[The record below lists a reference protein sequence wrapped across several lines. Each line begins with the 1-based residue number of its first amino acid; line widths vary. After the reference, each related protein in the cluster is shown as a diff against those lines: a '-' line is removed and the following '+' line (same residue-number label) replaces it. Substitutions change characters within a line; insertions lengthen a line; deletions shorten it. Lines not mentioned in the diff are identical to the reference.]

1 MESNYK
7 NSFETIKDYKNDID
21 NVFRY
26 IKNKTEIL
34 TCMYNDYLKEIKDTI
49 NYRISLDSFNFQT
62 KLINIEHDNYN
73 KIFKL
78 FINRMYGDYYKLYN
92 KLIDYVKNNVKNVK
106 IVNDNQYPKYKD
118 LEVNIEYNIEIID
131 NVYSNILSILTE
143 LTNYCLK
150 ENHLIKEIKKKQ
162 NNGININNFLN
173 EKKYSVIILEQKI
186 NFYYETLKGYIES
199 QKKFFKRLYLKL
211 KLIYAQLC
219 HDINLETSINKNNSS
234 LNKINSFSSDS
245 NLSNQHEEYYNY
257 SLNNSSENLFESCIE
272 NELDKHFKLI
282 DTNENFKQITKQKI
296 IQQVNEESGKES
308 SKELGKESSK
318 ELSKESGKESG
329 KESSKE
335 SGKESSTRQNK
346 QHMYSAEQI
355 QESEEESQERSD
367 EDESTDSV
375 EYMKFF

>member
-1 MESNYK
+1 MESNFK

-34 TCMYNDYLKEIKDTI
+34 TCMYNDYLKEIKDTV
-49 NYRISLDSFNFQT
+49 NYRLSLDSFNFQT

-73 KIFKL
+73 KIFKF

-106 IVNDNQYPKYKD
+106 IVNDNQFPKYKD

-131 NVYSNILSILTE
+131 DVYSNILSILTE
-143 LTNYCLK
+143 LSNYCLK
-150 ENHLIKEIKKKQ
+150 ENHLIREITKKQ

-173 EKKYSVIILEQKI
+173 EKKYSIIILEQKI
-186 NFYYETLKGYIES
+186 NFYYEILKGYIES

-219 HDINLETSINKNNSS
+219 HDINLETSVNKNNSN
-234 LNKINSFSSDS
+234 LGKINSFSTERDEHDKSDENDNFSLSDS
-245 NLSNQHEEYYNY
+245 SG
-257 SLNNSSENLFESCIE
+257 SLFESNIE
-272 NELDKHFKLI
+272 NELNKHFKLI
-282 DTNENFKQITKQKI
+282 DTNEKSKQEI
-296 IQQVNEESGKES
+296 IQIESEESNKELKKNNNQKRREENEEES
-308 SKELGKESSK
+308 HEEN
-318 ELSKESGKESG
+318 EE
-329 KESSKE
+329 
-335 SGKESSTRQNK
+335 
-346 QHMYSAEQI
+346 
-355 QESEEESQERSD
+355 ESEEESEQ
-367 EDESTDSV
+367 STDSV

>member
-1 MESNYK
+1 MESNFK

-34 TCMYNDYLKEIKDTI
+34 SCMYNDYLKEIKDTV
-49 NYRISLDSFNFQT
+49 NYRLSLDSFNFQT

-73 KIFKL
+73 KIFKF

-118 LEVNIEYNIEIID
+118 LEVNVEYNIEIID
-131 NVYSNILSILTE
+131 DVYSNILSILTE
-143 LTNYCLK
+143 LSNYCLK

-173 EKKYSVIILEQKI
+173 EKKYSIIILEQKI
-186 NFYYETLKGYIES
+186 NFYYEILKGYIEF

-219 HDINLETSINKNNSS
+219 HDINLETSVNKNNSNLS
-234 LNKINSFSSDS
+234 KINSFSTEHDESDDFSLSDS
-245 NLSNQHEEYYNY
+245 SG
-257 SLNNSSENLFESCIE
+257 SLFENNIE
-272 NELDKHFKLI
+272 NELNKHFKLI
-282 DTNENFKQITKQKI
+282 DNATTNEKSKQEI
-296 IQQVNEESGKES
+296 IRRE
-308 SKELGKESSK
+308 SKELDIETNEKLDEKLNENSD
-318 ELSKESGKESG
+318 E
-329 KESSKE
+329 
-335 SGKESSTRQNK
+335 
-346 QHMYSAEQI
+346 H
-355 QESEEESQERSD
+355 SEEESQEES
-367 EDESTDSV
+367 EESTDSLK
-375 EYMKFF
+375 YMKFF

>member
-1 MESNYK
+1 MESNFK

-49 NYRISLDSFNFQT
+49 NYRLSLDSFNFQT

-73 KIFKL
+73 KIFKF

-118 LEVNIEYNIEIID
+118 LEVNVEYNIEIID
-131 NVYSNILSILTE
+131 DIYSNILSILTE
-143 LTNYCLK
+143 LSNYCLK
-150 ENHLIKEIKKKQ
+150 ENHLIKEITKKQ

-173 EKKYSVIILEQKI
+173 EKKYSIIILEQKI
-186 NFYYETLKGYIES
+186 NFYYEILKGYIQT

-219 HDINLETSINKNNSS
+219 HDINLETSVNKNNSN
-234 LNKINSFSSDS
+234 LGKLDSFSTERDDQDERDNFSLSDS
-245 NLSNQHEEYYNY
+245 SG
-257 SLNNSSENLFESCIE
+257 SLFESNIE
-272 NELDKHFKLI
+272 NELNKHFKLI
-282 DTNENFKQITKQKI
+282 DTNEKSKQEI
-296 IQQVNEESGKES
+296 IQQE
-308 SKELGKESSK
+308 SKELDIETNENLDKKLNENSNEHGKE
-318 ELSKESGKESG
+318 
-329 KESSKE
+329 
-335 SGKESSTRQNK
+335 
-346 QHMYSAEQI
+346 
-355 QESEEESQERSD
+355 ESEENE
-367 EDESTDSV
+367 ESTDSV

>member
-219 HDINLETSINKNNSS
+219 HDINLETSINKNNS
-234 LNKINSFSSDS
+234 FSSDS
-245 NLSNQHEEYYNY
+245 NLSNEHEEHYNY
-257 SLNNSSENLFESCIE
+257 SLSNSSENLFESCIE

-308 SKELGKESSK
+308 SKE
-318 ELSKESGKESG
+318 SG

-335 SGKESSTRQNK
+335 SGKESVRESSTRQNK

-355 QESEEESQERSD
+355 RESEDESQEPSD

>member
-1 MESNYK
+1 MESNFK

-34 TCMYNDYLKEIKDTI
+34 TCMYNDYLKEIKDAV
-49 NYRISLDSFNFQT
+49 NYRLSLDSFNFQT

-73 KIFKL
+73 KMFKF

-118 LEVNIEYNIEIID
+118 LEVNVEYNIEIID
-131 NVYSNILSILTE
+131 DVYSNILSILTE
-143 LTNYCLK
+143 LSNYCLK
-150 ENHLIKEIKKKQ
+150 ENHLIKEITKKQ

-173 EKKYSVIILEQKI
+173 EKKYSIIILEQKI
-186 NFYYETLKGYIES
+186 NFYYEILKGYIES

-219 HDINLETSINKNNSS
+219 HDINLETSVNKNNSNLS
-234 LNKINSFSSDS
+234 KINSFSTESDERDNFSLSDS
-245 NLSNQHEEYYNY
+245 SG
-257 SLNNSSENLFESCIE
+257 SLFENNIE
-272 NELDKHFKLI
+272 NELNKHFKLI
-282 DTNENFKQITKQKI
+282 DTDEKFKQEI
-296 IQQVNEESGKES
+296 IQQESKES
-308 SKELGKESSK
+308 SI
-318 ELSKESGKESG
+318 ELSKN
-329 KESSKE
+329 SKE
-335 SGKESSTRQNK
+335 EPNEKLKENSEE
-346 QHMYSAEQI
+346 H
-355 QESEEESQERSD
+355 SEEESEKS
-367 EDESTDSV
+367 EESTDSL

>member
-1 MESNYK
+1 
-7 NSFETIKDYKNDID
+7 
-21 NVFRY
+21 
-26 IKNKTEIL
+26 
-34 TCMYNDYLKEIKDTI
+34 
-49 NYRISLDSFNFQT
+49 
-62 KLINIEHDNYN
+62 
-73 KIFKL
+73 
-78 FINRMYGDYYKLYN
+78 MYGDYYKLYN

-219 HDINLETSINKNNSS
+219 HDINLETSINKNNS
-234 LNKINSFSSDS
+234 FSSDS
-245 NLSNQHEEYYNY
+245 NLSNEHEEHYNY
-257 SLNNSSENLFESCIE
+257 SLSNSSENLFESCIE

-308 SKELGKESSK
+308 SKE
-318 ELSKESGKESG
+318 SG

-335 SGKESSTRQNK
+335 SGKESVRESSTRQNK

-355 QESEEESQERSD
+355 RESEDESQEPSD

>member
-1 MESNYK
+1 MESNFK

-34 TCMYNDYLKEIKDTI
+34 SCMYNDYLKEIKDTV
-49 NYRISLDSFNFQT
+49 NYRLSLDSFNFQT

-73 KIFKL
+73 KIFKF

-92 KLIDYVKNNVKNVK
+92 KLIDYVKNNVKNIK

-131 NVYSNILSILTE
+131 DVYSNILSILTE
-143 LTNYCLK
+143 LSNYCLK
-150 ENHLIKEIKKKQ
+150 ENHLIKEITKKQ

-173 EKKYSVIILEQKI
+173 EKKYSIIILEQKI
-186 NFYYETLKGYIES
+186 NFYYEILKGYIES

-219 HDINLETSINKNNSS
+219 HDINLETSVNKNNSNLS
-234 LNKINSFSSDS
+234 KINSFSTESDERDNFSLSDS
-245 NLSNQHEEYYNY
+245 SG
-257 SLNNSSENLFESCIE
+257 SLFENNIE
-272 NELDKHFKLI
+272 NELNKHFKLI
-282 DTNENFKQITKQKI
+282 DTDEKFKQEI
-296 IQQVNEESGKES
+296 IQQESKES
-308 SKELGKESSK
+308 SI
-318 ELSKESGKESG
+318 ELSKN
-329 KESSKE
+329 SKE
-335 SGKESSTRQNK
+335 EPNEKLKENSEE
-346 QHMYSAEQI
+346 H
-355 QESEEESQERSD
+355 SEEESEKS
-367 EDESTDSV
+367 EESTDSL

>member
-1 MESNYK
+1 MESNFK

-34 TCMYNDYLKEIKDTI
+34 SCMYYDYLKEIKDTV
-49 NYRISLDSFNFQT
+49 NYRLSLDSFNFQT

-73 KIFKL
+73 KIFKF

-118 LEVNIEYNIEIID
+118 LEVNVEYNIEIID
-131 NVYSNILSILTE
+131 DVYSNILSILTE
-143 LTNYCLK
+143 LSNYCLK
-150 ENHLIKEIKKKQ
+150 ENHLIKEITKKQ

-173 EKKYSVIILEQKI
+173 EKKYSIIILEQKI
-186 NFYYETLKGYIES
+186 NFYYEILKGYIES

-219 HDINLETSINKNNSS
+219 HDINLETSVNKNNSNLS
-234 LNKINSFSSDS
+234 KINSFSTEREEQDEYDKSDERRDDFSLSDS
-245 NLSNQHEEYYNY
+245 SG
-257 SLNNSSENLFESCIE
+257 SLFENNIE
-272 NELDKHFKLI
+272 NELNKHFKLI
-282 DTNENFKQITKQKI
+282 DTNEKSKQEI
-296 IQQVNEESGKES
+296 IKRESEESN
-308 SKELGKESSK
+308 KELKKNNNQKRGE
-318 ELSKESGKESG
+318 E
-329 KESSKE
+329 
-335 SGKESSTRQNK
+335 N
-346 QHMYSAEQI
+346 
-355 QESEEESQERSD
+355 EEESQEENEEESQ
-367 EDESTDSV
+367 EESQEESEESEESTDSV

>member
-1 MESNYK
+1 MESNFK

-34 TCMYNDYLKEIKDTI
+34 SCMYNDYLKEIKDTV
-49 NYRISLDSFNFQT
+49 NYRLSLDSFNFQT

-73 KIFKL
+73 KMFKF

-118 LEVNIEYNIEIID
+118 LEVNVEYNIEIID
-131 NVYSNILSILTE
+131 DVYSNILSILTE
-143 LTNYCLK
+143 LSNYCLK
-150 ENHLIKEIKKKQ
+150 ENHLIKEITKKQ

-173 EKKYSVIILEQKI
+173 EKKYSIIILEQKI
-186 NFYYETLKGYIES
+186 NFYYEILKGYIEF

-219 HDINLETSINKNNSS
+219 HDINLETSVNKNNSNLS
-234 LNKINSFSSDS
+234 KINSFSTESDERDNFSLSDS
-245 NLSNQHEEYYNY
+245 SG
-257 SLNNSSENLFESCIE
+257 SLFENNIE
-272 NELDKHFKLI
+272 NELNKHFKLI
-282 DTNENFKQITKQKI
+282 DTDEKFKQEI
-296 IQQVNEESGKES
+296 IQQESKES
-308 SKELGKESSK
+308 SI
-318 ELSKESGKESG
+318 ELSKN
-329 KESSKE
+329 SKE
-335 SGKESSTRQNK
+335 EPNEKLKENSEE
-346 QHMYSAEQI
+346 H
-355 QESEEESQERSD
+355 SEEESEKS
-367 EDESTDSV
+367 EESTDSL